1 MSASQI
7 ETVILGGFGKSKA
20 GVLWLQHSHMWDSKQ
35 EGLKTSV

>member
-7 ETVILGGFGKSKA
+7 ETAILGGFGKSKA
-20 GVLWLQHSHMWDSKQ
+20 VLWLQHSHMWDSKQ